1 MVTIDWLTYNNLQV
15 LTNYIGGCELPTKC
29 IAIVLDNDS
38 NDNGNVFK
46 SFIALSRSCA
56 KLTFPLSAC
65 WLVVLILLVYFN
77 LTNMLWQW

>member
-1 MVTIDWLTYNNLQV
+1 MKKKLIKKT
-15 LTNYIGGCELPTKC
+15 
-29 IAIVLDNDS
+29 IVLDNDS

-65 WLVVLILLVYFN
+65 
-77 LTNMLWQW
+77 